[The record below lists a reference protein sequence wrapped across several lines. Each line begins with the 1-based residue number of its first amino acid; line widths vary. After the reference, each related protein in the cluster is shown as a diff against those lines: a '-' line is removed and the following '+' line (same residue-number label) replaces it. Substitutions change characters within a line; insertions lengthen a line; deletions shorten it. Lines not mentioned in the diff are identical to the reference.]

1 MLEGYFL
8 FAVLFRVSHMGV
20 LDSGTHCGCP
30 NWTAARKQHIFIY
43 WLFDHA
49 GLKVRAAQNN
59 NTPYWQ
65 DSTTFEVFK
74 NIACCFGGDVNTEQL
89 FDVISP
95 ARLQSTFLQ
104 GHRFIQL
111 TGLKPRNTP
120 RVFQPLDPT
129 FSPSTPPKVGGRKSR
144 MQPMLLPYVLLPW
157 LLRGEAR
164 SSRKQRVGN
173 EMWGGVPQGSRWDVE
188 GSTEKILGPHIFL
201 EILGPNWTVAAS
213 QHALRFCRIL
223 VRQNAQAIQGPDV
236 NVMWSLAADVGVKFP
251 SAAAT
256 PNLGESPKT
265 GKWTHSNYSSW
276 QI

>member
-1 MLEGYFL
+1 MLEGNNFL
-8 FAVLFRVSHMGV
+8 FAAPFRVSHMDR
-20 LDSGTHCGCP
+20 LEF
-30 NWTAARKQHIFIY
+30 WTVGLIVVALIGLQLENRIFSYIGS
-43 WLFDHA
+43 LIMQVS
-49 GLKVRAAQNN
+49 KCRAAQNN

-74 NIACCFGGDVNTEQL
+74 HIACCFGGDVSTEQS

-164 SSRKQRVGN
+164 SLPQRVEN
-173 EMWGGVPQGSRWDVE
+173 EMWGGVTQGSRV
-188 GSTEKILGPHIFL
+188 S
-201 EILGPNWTVAAS
+201 
-213 QHALRFCRIL
+213 
-223 VRQNAQAIQGPDV
+223 
-236 NVMWSLAADVGVKFP
+236 
-251 SAAAT
+251 
-256 PNLGESPKT
+256 T
-265 GKWTHSNYSSW
+265 GKRIAPQNFSNK
-276 QI
+276 

>member
-1 MLEGYFL
+1 
-8 FAVLFRVSHMGV
+8 MGV
-20 LDSGTHCGCP
+20 LDSGTHCCCP
-30 NWTAARKQHIFIY
+30 NWTAARKQDIFIY

-59 NTPYWQ
+59 NTPYCQ

-74 NIACCFGGDVNTEQL
+74 NIDCYFGGDVNTEQL
-89 FDVISP
+89 FDFISP
-95 ARLQSTFLQ
+95 ARLESTFLQ

-164 SSRKQRVGN
+164 SLPQ
-173 EMWGGVPQGSRWDVE
+173 MWGGTPQGSRV
-188 GSTEKILGPHIFL
+188 S
-201 EILGPNWTVAAS
+201 
-213 QHALRFCRIL
+213 
-223 VRQNAQAIQGPDV
+223 
-236 NVMWSLAADVGVKFP
+236 
-251 SAAAT
+251 
-256 PNLGESPKT
+256 T
-265 GKWTHSNYSSW
+265 GKRIAPQNFSNKYMGC
-276 QI
+276 